1 MIQISVYTHE
11 GMIREIRVSGHSGS
25 AEKGKDLICAG
36 VSCVTTGAANAMDI
50 LVHDD
55 CELTCVDNL
64 FQIVVKQST
73 LNSQLILNT
82 LLIQLQTIEE
92 SHGKY
97 IKIHITEV

>member
-1 MIQISVYTHE
+1 MINVTVLKQN
-11 GMIREIRVSGHSGS
+11 GEIASIKVTGHSES
-25 AEKGKDLICAG
+25 AAYGKDLICAG

-50 LVHDD
+50 LAHDD

-64 FQIVVKQST
+64 FQIVVKQLT

-92 SHGKY
+92 SHGKF